1 VNIDPP
7 PYSTTEHLPLHVT
20 APVPTQHGVPQ
31 VTSNGSVNSTTPG
44 PAAHDP
50 TAVPPPPITAAT
62 FPPAAA
68 PPPPITTAPPP
79 TIAAPLPTAAANL
92 PPAAVAPPATAPPP
106 AVVPPPA
113 AGPPPTNPKPKKSSI
128 SNSLGRAKGKAAV
141 LFRSMRGIVVG
152 GSPKPENPTE
162 RAWKETS
169 NYFNN
174 FSKRSAFAP
183 YEETVKTIMNHT
195 LARYDP
201 PPPTAEDV
209 ANMPT
214 IPHGHGSG

>member
-20 APVPTQHGVPQ
+20 ALPPTHHEVSQ
-31 VTSNGSVNSTTPG
+31 VTHNGSGNFTTPI
-44 PAAHDP
+44 AVAHPP
-50 TAVPPPPITAAT
+50 T
-62 FPPAAA
+62 AAA
-68 PPPPITTAPPP
+68 PPPPITAALPSLTAAPPH
-79 TIAAPLPTAAANL
+79 PLAAANL
-92 PPAAVAPPATAPPP
+92 PPTAASPPATAPSP
-106 AVVPPPA
+106 AAVPPLA
-113 AGPPPTNPKPKKSSI
+113 AVPPPTNPKPKKSSI
-128 SNSLGRAKGKAAV
+128 NNSLGRVKGKAAV
-141 LFRSMRGIVVG
+141 LFRSMRGLVVEG
-152 GSPKPENPTE
+152 GPKPENPTE

-183 YEETVKTIMNHT
+183 YEETVKTIMDHT